1 MLVIYL
7 KQPQKCFVKWAIL
20 GVFSI
25 YFRPFKQTLQFLQQI
40 YVKIFMTIQYTAQP
54 LEPLEHK
61 SPPITTRPGLP
72 PYQPEKCC
80 KNKFTA
86 KRDSN

>member
-7 KQPQKCFVKWAIL
+7 KQPQKSLVKWAIL

-40 YVKIFMTIQYTAQP
+40 YVKIFMTIQYTAPGFQP
-54 LEPLEHK
+54 TTFGTQVSSHNHK
-61 SPPITTRPGLP
+61 TRAPALSTRKVL
-72 PYQPEKCC
+72 QE
-80 KNKFTA
+80 
-86 KRDSN
+86 

>member
-40 YVKIFMTIQYTAQP
+40 YVKIFMTIQYTAPGFQP
-54 LEPLEHK
+54 TTFGTQVSSHNHK
-61 SPPITTRPGLP
+61 TRAPALSTRKVL
-72 PYQPEKCC
+72 QE
-80 KNKFTA
+80 
-86 KRDSN
+86 